1 MEEGLFALKLAI
13 WPRIW
18 IILDLSKMFH
28 LLAAGSTRKSV

>member
-1 MEEGLFALKLAI
+1 MEKGLFALKLAI

-28 LLAAGSTRKSV
+28 LLAAGPARKSV